1 MATKSSSSNIP
12 SLEMHLQDLKQFPKS
27 FTEYVEKGQPKKKR
41 KLNRNAK
48 EKLRRKKMKTYQELM
63 EKKLQLTITVIEN
76 ILNTDFPT
84 FDDIPYLHE
93 HYV

>member
-1 MATKSSSSNIP
+1 MTTKSSKDDIP
-12 SLEMHLQDLKQFPKS
+12 SLEMHLKDLKNFPKS

-41 KLNRNAK
+41 KLDRSAK
-48 EKLRRKKMKTYQELM
+48 EKLRRKRLKTYQELM

-76 ILNTDFPT
+76 ILNMDFPT
-84 FDDIPYLHE
+84 FDGIPYLHE

>member
-12 SLEMHLQDLKQFPKS
+12 SLEMHLQDLKKFPKS
-27 FTEYVEKGQPKKKR
+27 FTEYVENGQPKKKR
-41 KLNRNAK
+41 KLDRNAK
-48 EKLRRKKMKTYQELM
+48 EKLRRKKMKTYQALM

>member
-1 MATKSSSSNIP
+1 
-12 SLEMHLQDLKQFPKS
+12 
-27 FTEYVEKGQPKKKR
+27 
-41 KLNRNAK
+41 
-48 EKLRRKKMKTYQELM
+48 MKTYQALM

-84 FDDIPYLHE
+84 FDGIPYLHE

>member
-1 MATKSSSSNIP
+1 MTTVSNNVP
-12 SLEMHLQDLKQFPKS
+12 SLETHLMDLKKFPKS
-27 FTEYVEKGQPKKKR
+27 FTEYLETNQPKKKR
-41 KLNRNAK
+41 KLDRNAK
-48 EKLRRKKMKTYQELM
+48 EKLRRKRIKTYQELM

-76 ILNTDFPT
+76 IVNIDFPT